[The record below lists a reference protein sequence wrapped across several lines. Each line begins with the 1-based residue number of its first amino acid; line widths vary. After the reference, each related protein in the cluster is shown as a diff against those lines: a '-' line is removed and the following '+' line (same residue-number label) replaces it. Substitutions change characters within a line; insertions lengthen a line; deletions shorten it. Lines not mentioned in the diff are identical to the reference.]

1 MDMITPPACEAFLH
15 EEYPRLV
22 GFLRLHFGVDAEDIA
37 QDAAVTLVD
46 HWGRLD
52 TTQPPRAWLYTVA
65 LRKGYR
71 VGRRLRRF
79 TAALPLI
86 ATPSTGPDL
95 AESSAITLDT
105 RRALAALPER
115 QRAALVLRYYCDLPV
130 AAAAKVLGTSDEA
143 LRALCHRAVVTLR
156 ATDLHPAD
164 L

>member
-71 VGRRLRRF
+71 VGRRLRPAPR
-79 TAALPLI
+79 
-86 ATPSTGPDL
+86 
-95 AESSAITLDT
+95 
-105 RRALAALPER
+105 PER
-115 QRAALVLRYYCDLPV
+115 AGRGLTRPAASGLLAPPRRRR
-130 AAAAKVLGTSDEA
+130 T
-143 LRALCHRAVVTLR
+143 
-156 ATDLHPAD
+156 
-164 L
+164 